1 MARVNPAR
9 RAISNAKHHFCCHPR
24 VGGGPGIF
32 MYCSGADMP
41 AKSYWIYMLASQKN
55 GTLYIGVTSD
65 LIRRVYEHRN
75 HLLEGFTKEYDVSR
89 LVYYEEYDDIGLALT
104 REKQL
109 KKWNRAWKLKL
120 IESNNP
126 SWKDLYEDLYY

>member
-1 MARVNPAR
+1 
-9 RAISNAKHHFCCHPR
+9 
-24 VGGGPGIF
+24 
-32 MYCSGADMP
+32 MP